1 VAPVA
6 STLKLAGT
14 VTTGAVTSTT
24 VTVTVKLVLP
34 VFPAASVAEQ
44 VTGVAPG
51 AKIDPLAGA
60 QTGRSDPSTA
70 SLALAIQLT
79 ATPAASVASAARL
92 PGPVT
97 TGAVVST
104 TVTVKLALPML
115 PCASVAEHVT
125 GVAPGAKI
133 DPLAGAQTGRTDPS
147 TTSVAEAIQLAMFY
161 RLDAATQSQFRRE
174 DLATTRQFRRD
185 TEEATRRQFLR
196 EGPLPPA

>member
-51 AKIDPLAGA
+51 AKIDPLAGV

-104 TVTVKLALPML
+104 TVTVKLALPRL
-115 PCASVAEHVT
+115 PWASVAEQLTTV
-125 GVAPGAKI
+125 GPSGNVE
-133 DPLAGAQTGRTDPS
+133 PLAGAHTGAIGPS
-147 TTSVAEAIQLAMFY
+147 RLSVAVAV
-161 RLDAATQSQFRRE
+161 
-174 DLATTRQFRRD
+174 
-185 TEEATRRQFLR
+185 
-196 EGPLPPA
+196 